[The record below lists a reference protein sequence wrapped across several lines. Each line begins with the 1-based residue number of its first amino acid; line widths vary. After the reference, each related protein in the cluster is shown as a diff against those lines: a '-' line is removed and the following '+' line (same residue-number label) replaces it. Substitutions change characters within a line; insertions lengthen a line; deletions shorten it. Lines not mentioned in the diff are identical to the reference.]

1 MLGLCAT
8 IVKLRRGADPARNN
22 NLPHDALGPPHRN
35 GDLREQLP
43 RDAKPSRIK
52 RLSAYVLACPKVSVG
67 CVALIA
73 FLAMRIGVNP
83 RTIAAFVLLSGLVRP
98 RPSVNPAGGSVAA
111 RDWRNSSKV
120 I

>member
-8 IVKLRRGADPARNN
+8 IVKLRRGADRARNN

-43 RDAKPSRIK
+43 RDAKPF
-52 RLSAYVLACPKVSVG
+52 RLQWLPAYRLARPTIPVRRV
-67 CVALIA
+67 VLIA

-98 RPSVNPAGGSVAA
+98 RPSVNPAGGSVAV
-111 RDWRNSSKV
+111 RDWRNRRRSS
-120 I
+120 